1 MREKIRKDLEEKQK
15 QGASLGVKKED
26 IKLTPTAAQEKK
38 DEPALL
44 ESIKIPGLIQATKEQ
59 KEAKKIVIQEMG
71 KTIPNYDIKDEG
83 ETVTMTLNVEE
94 ESSAKDIDLDFSE
107 TTLLLNSKNYEL
119 TYNFKNKN
127 GFFVDPSSVKAK
139 FNKKQKT
146 LALTFTKVV

>member
-1 MREKIRKDLEEKQK
+1 
-15 QGASLGVKKED
+15 
-26 IKLTPTAAQEKK
+26 
-38 DEPALL
+38 
-44 ESIKIPGLIQATKEQ
+44 
-59 KEAKKIVIQEMG
+59 MG

-94 ESSAKDIDLDFSE
+94 ESSAKDIDLDFSD

-127 GFFVDPSSVKAK
+127 GFLVDPNSVKAK
-139 FNKKQKT
+139 FNKKQKN

>member
-1 MREKIRKDLEEKQK
+1 
-15 QGASLGVKKED
+15 
-26 IKLTPTAAQEKK
+26 
-38 DEPALL
+38 
-44 ESIKIPGLIQATKEQ
+44 
-59 KEAKKIVIQEMG
+59 MG

-94 ESSAKDIDLDFSE
+94 ESSAKDIDLDFSD

-127 GFFVDPSSVKAK
+127 GFLVDPNSVKAK
-139 FNKKQKT
+139 FNKKQKI

>member
-1 MREKIRKDLEEKQK
+1 M
-15 QGASLGVKKED
+15 KKED
-26 IKLTPTAAQEKK
+26 IKLTPTAAPEKK

-44 ESIKIPGLIQATKEQ
+44 ESIKIPGQSQAPKEQ
-59 KEAKKIVIQEMG
+59 KEVKKIVIQEMG

-94 ESSAKDIDLDFSE
+94 ESSAKDIDLDFSD

-127 GFFVDPSSVKAK
+127 GFLVDPNSVKAK
-139 FNKKQKT
+139 FNKK
-146 LALTFTKVV
+146 